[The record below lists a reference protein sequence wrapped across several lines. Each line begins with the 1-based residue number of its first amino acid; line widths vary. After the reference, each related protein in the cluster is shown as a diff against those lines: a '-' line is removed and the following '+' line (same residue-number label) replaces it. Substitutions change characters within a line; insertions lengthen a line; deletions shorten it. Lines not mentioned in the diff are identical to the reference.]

1 MEVGATLV
9 RSLSLISVDGLFIG
23 PFRLAGSFYKA
34 ILNNWLGT
42 VRSGCTAAFSVRSA
56 GLRFLVQS
64 RLSEFKSRL
73 REFRIDML
81 YDGYCAVRRLNR
93 RYRDAPRAV
102 VYLDQGIS

>member
-1 MEVGATLV
+1 MDIICLMEVGATLV

-23 PFRLAGSFYKA
+23 AFRLARSFYKA

-42 VRSGCTAAFSVRSA
+42 ERSDCTAAFSARSA
-56 GLRFLVQS
+56 GPRFLVQS

-81 YDGYCAVRRLNR
+81 YDG
-93 RYRDAPRAV
+93 
-102 VYLDQGIS
+102 